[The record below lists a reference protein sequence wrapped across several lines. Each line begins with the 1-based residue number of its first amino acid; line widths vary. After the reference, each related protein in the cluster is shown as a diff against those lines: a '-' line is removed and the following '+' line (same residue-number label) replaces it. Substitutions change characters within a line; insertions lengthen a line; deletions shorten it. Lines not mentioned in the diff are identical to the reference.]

1 MTQRRSTVRRAAV
14 VVVFAVSVVVLA
26 VAGCG
31 SSPSP
36 TASPAAHSSSS
47 PSLNATWS
55 TVGQL
60 HVPLVSTV
68 VVSAAGFSDAER
80 TYLVRANVAWNA
92 IMNATS
98 AYASPSP
105 STDASGTEQ
114 VLAQSVTTTTV
125 LWSKMKAPSPR
136 FAGLHRQA
144 QRLVNQLSVM
154 SQLTEKHELAASQ
167 AEKDDLAA
175 KLATS
180 SASIAALAD
189 QVAAKG
195 EGLRDKFGAAP
206 FVDSPPVAPATVGG
220 VQTAAPTVS
229 ATTTGDVQTPAP
241 TVSLTT
247 AERKQI
253 KAIVDGSMWI
263 TGPLEE
269 AQALLSVPMPSW
281 STGDVIT
288 FCLDMGFI
296 QNECDNWTN
305 KPAAGPTMAY
315 SYGQYVIG
323 LRILRKA
330 AGQLITAAENLD
342 ARAARAGA
350 ASLNKAV
357 PYISRAIEG
366 FKVLLPSAFAN

>member
-36 TASPAAHSSSS
+36 TASPAAQSSSS

-60 HVPLVSTV
+60 HAPLVSTV

-144 QRLVNQLSVM
+144 QRLVNQLSVL
-154 SQLTEKHELAASQ
+154 SQLTAKHALAATP

-206 FVDSPPVAPATVGG
+206 FVDSPTVAPVTGGG

-253 KAIVDGSMWI
+253 KAILDDSMWI
-263 TGPLEE
+263 TEPLKE
-269 AQALLSVPMPSW
+269 AQAMMKVPLPSW
-281 STGDVIT
+281 SLGDQYA

-296 QNECDNWTN
+296 QATCDDWTR
-305 KPAAGPTMAY
+305 KKAAGPNVAY
-315 SYGQYVIG
+315 SFDQYVTG

-330 AGQLITAAENLD
+330 AGQLIYMAENLSIS
-342 ARAARAGA
+342 AGRRGA
-350 ASLNKAV
+350 ANLKKAT
-357 PYISRAIEG
+357 PYISRAMEG
-366 FKVLLPSAFAN
+366 FKVLLPSAFKK